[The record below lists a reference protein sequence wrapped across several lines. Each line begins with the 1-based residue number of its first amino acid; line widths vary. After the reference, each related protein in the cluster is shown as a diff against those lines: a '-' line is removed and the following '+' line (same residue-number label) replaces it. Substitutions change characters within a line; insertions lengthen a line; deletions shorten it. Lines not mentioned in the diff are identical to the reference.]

1 MTTTKT
7 TKVKTGM
14 YTPEELKTLFEA
26 MNIAPGYLSKR
37 FIMQNLCG
45 WDEKMI
51 VGNLQFKN
59 EEENSIKV
67 GNKIG
72 GYR

>member
-1 MTTTKT
+1 MATTKT

-51 VGNLQFKN
+51 VENLQFKN
-59 EEENSIKV
+59 EEEQSVKI